1 MSLETPLTNLHTALG
16 AKMVPFAGYTM
27 PISYADGIIAEHHHT
42 RSKAGLFDVS
52 HMGQVMVTGS
62 ALAQSLEQVMPAD
75 LVNLAP
81 MKSTYALL
89 TSEAGG
95 VRDDLIVTKLD
106 EERFFL
112 VLNAANKHSDLAY
125 LRQALPE
132 LTFELM
138 DDKALLALQGPDARK
153 VLARFAADI
162 ESLRFMAAR
171 YCTLK
176 GIECFVT
183 CSGYTGEDGFE
194 ISVDGVSAQRLA
206 ELLLLETEVA
216 PIGLGAR
223 DSLRLEVGLCLHG
236 HELSEEIT
244 PIEAGLKWAIA
255 PSRREIGERAGGYP
269 GAEVLD
275 RQMRDGTRR
284 VRVGLKVL
292 GRRPVRA
299 GQALLNQE
307 GDEVG
312 IICSD
317 AFGASVGGPI
327 AMAYVHPSASAKGS
341 VLNADLRGKLV
352 ELEVVALPM
361 LPQRYFRGS

>member
-1 MSLETPLTNLHTALG
+1 MLLKTPLTNLHTGLG

-27 PISYADGIIAEHHHT
+27 PISYPNGIIAEHNHT

-52 HMGQVMVTGS
+52 HMGQVRVTGTDV
-62 ALAQSLEQVMPAD
+62 ARSLERVMPAD
-75 LVNLAP
+75 LTNLP
-81 MKSTYALL
+81 PLSSTYALL
-89 TSEAGG
+89 TNEAGG
-95 VRDDLIVTKLD
+95 VRDDLIATNLGQD
-106 EERFFL
+106 CFFL

-125 LRQALPE
+125 LRQSLPALS
-132 LTFELM
+132 FELM
-138 DDKALLALQGPDARK
+138 DDKALMALQGPDARK
-153 VLARFAADI
+153 VLSRFTDDVDSLGFMSAR
-162 ESLRFMAAR
+162 SCNLRS
-171 YCTLK
+171 
-176 GIECFVT
+176 IECFVT

-194 ISVDGVSAQRLA
+194 ISVDGASAEVLA
-206 ELLLLETEVA
+206 ELLLLEAEVA

-255 PSRREIGERAGGYP
+255 PSRREGGDNAGGYP
-269 GAEVLD
+269 GADVLD
-275 RQMRDGTRR
+275 AQMRDGVQH
-284 VRVGLKVL
+284 VRIGLKVL

-312 IICSD
+312 RICSD

-327 AMAYVHPSASAKGS
+327 AMAYVHPSASHKGL
-341 VLNADLRGKLV
+341 VLKADLRGKLV

-361 LPQRYFRGS
+361 LPQRYFRAG